1 MPAPLSM
8 HSGRRKRNDF
18 DVKLKKL
25 KGSDKFR
32 FEIVN
37 AEPKKLRIML
47 ILKFNN
53 LQTDRQ
59 MALTTPGSSASVIM

>member
-32 FEIVN
+32 FELVN
-37 AEPKKLRIML
+37 AGPK
-47 ILKFNN
+47 NY
-53 LQTDRQ
+53 
-59 MALTTPGSSASVIM
+59 V